1 MYGYYG
7 ENSLVSRYCKS
18 LDCNEIFLNENI
30 ANDFEIEID
39 REKLY
44 SLINDDLSN
53 EVISE
58 LSITLE

>member
-1 MYGYYG
+1 MYEYYG
-7 ENSLVSRYCKS
+7 KNSLVSRYCKS

-30 ANDFEIEID
+30 KNDFEIEID

-44 SLINDDLSN
+44 NLMNDNLSS
-53 EVISE
+53 EVFNE